1 MAAVSGHG
9 VVVEEEFSER
19 ELEVAAILADLPS
32 IVRAQRRRHRRLEK
46 QQQQRPEIPTW
57 GRRRPRKAPPAL
69 PAVQVAEKPAAAAAE
84 DDHTREG
91 ATSPD
96 TPLAFPDDHHD
107 VEDKAAAHE
116 EVRSAVP
123 WPIRFR
129 FDFRW
134 SLTCSSASASAHQW
148 AQQQRGVV
156 ASLSHENA
164 HLLKQIEEFRARLET
179 SRSTNESL
187 NQMQQSKHKKRHR
200 QPSAEE
206 DEERRPN
213 LQARIVAAV
222 ADRPALDLNEPAE
235 ADAEDAKPQAVAAQ
249 WFHRGHQ
256 HQQQLVQQKAALTA
270 AARRRRREIRRAK
283 ASGSGASRT
292 RRPG

>member
-116 EVRSAVP
+116 E
-123 WPIRFR
+123 
-129 FDFRW
+129 
-134 SLTCSSASASAHQW
+134 W